1 MEYFKLNNGIQMPM
15 VGIGVFTF
23 TPAEAQAAIESALRD
38 GIRLID
44 TANAYQ
50 NEKATGRAMKAS
62 GVKREDIYLVTKL
75 WPSVYDSETAVDDT
89 LRRLDTDYIDLLFL
103 H

>member
-50 NEKATGRAMKAS
+50 NDAAGYRFRGNQAPDRAGGGAS
-62 GVKREDIYLVTKL
+62 
-75 WPSVYDSETAVDDT
+75 
-89 LRRLDTDYIDLLFL
+89 LLSPD
-103 H
+103 